1 MGAPY
6 KTVCRVC
13 GEPRDPNFDQA
24 LCPAHRREY
33 SIARKAESRA
43 RQAPSYTPEYQR
55 VTAYRAEAAR
65 QGATEAE
72 GWWCAIAAEARFQQ
86 HGHSSRWLV
95 AFIAAELAWLRTN
108 ADVLAGL
115 DARQWQPVPSVAP
128 IVDAGYDEDETE
140 GAA

>member
-86 HGHSSRWLV
+86 HGRGSRWLGP
-95 AFIAAELAWLRTN
+95 FIAAELAALR
-108 ADVLAGL
+108 AMPP
-115 DARQWQPVPSVAP
+115 RCQPEWQPPA
-128 IVDAGYDEDETE
+128 ETWELE
-140 GAA
+140 GTA